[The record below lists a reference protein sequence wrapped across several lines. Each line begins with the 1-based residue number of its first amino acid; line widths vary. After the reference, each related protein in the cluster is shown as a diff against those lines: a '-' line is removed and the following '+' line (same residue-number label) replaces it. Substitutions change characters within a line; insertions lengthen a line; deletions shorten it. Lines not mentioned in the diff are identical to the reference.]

1 MSKIAN
7 NKMKVSKNVLNTI
20 LISAI
25 SITLAIVPL
34 VLKHPVQ
41 ASEQDL
47 IGICGD
53 DGKSQCVHTGN
64 AAQYGDKVVFTW
76 KSDNADF
83 YNVRY
88 RSGDQEKQVGNT
100 SGSFTLKNVKPN
112 SIYKI
117 KVQACKSRFLASS
130 KCSDWME
137 ISFTSTTPSAP
148 KPYGVDTCNQGYVW
162 REAQPSDR
170 VCVTPAVRTQTRNEN
185 NSAAERREPTGGAYG
200 PNTCKQGYVWREAT
214 TNDPVCVTPQV
225 RDQAAEDNK
234 RAGERRVP

>member
-1 MSKIAN
+1 MAN
-7 NKMKVSKNVLNTI
+7 NKIKVNKNI
-20 LISAI
+20 LSRTLMSAI
-25 SITLAIVPL
+25 AITVAIVPL
-34 VLKHPVQ
+34 VLKQLVQ
-41 ASEQDL
+41 ASEQEL

-76 KSDNADF
+76 KSDNANS

-88 RSGDQEKQVGNT
+88 RSGGQEKQVGNT
-100 SGSFTLKNVKPN
+100 SGSFTLENVKPN

-130 KCSDWME
+130 KCSDWLE
-137 ISFTSTTPSAP
+137 ISFTTKPLP
-148 KPYGVDTCNQGYVW
+148 KLYGPDTCNQGYVW
-162 REAQPSDR
+162 REAQPNDR

-185 NSAAERREPTGGAYG
+185 NSAVERREPNGGAYG
-200 PNTCKQGYVWREAT
+200 PNTCKQGYVWRDAT
-214 TNDPVCVTPQV
+214 TNDPICVTPQV
-225 RDQAAEDNK
+225 RAQAAEDNK